1 MASAP
6 GWGSWSFVPLLWVGL
21 VVAAVW
27 YVSMMHRVRR
37 LTGKPVGADHWAFY
51 FAGLAV
57 ILIALGSPLNTIAV
71 HWLLSAHM
79 IQHTL
84 LSDIAPPLVILG
96 LRAPVLPLGV
106 PAPLLKRLAHRGTL
120 GRVWGV
126 VTKPWIALP
135 VWAGTLLFWSF
146 PAVFDYTAQHQLLHN
161 FEHLTLF
168 YTGFALWWLIITPLP
183 TERRDPGFARLAY
196 IGFSRCASA
205 VICVP
210 LAFLGQT
217 LYPLYVGFPR
227 GYGLSAITDQR
238 VAGASVCL
246 IEFLVF
252 GIAMAVVFVDA
263 LNREE
268 RTQALAE
275 MAMSS
280 RSQAPISARPE
291 PAISARSEIA
301 MSPR

>member
-1 MASAP
+1 MSHAP

-21 VVAAVW
+21 LVAAAW
-27 YVSMMHRVRR
+27 YVRMMRRVRR
-37 LTGKPVGADHWAFY
+37 LTGKSVGPGHWGFY
-51 FAGLAV
+51 AAGLLV
-57 ILIALGSPLNTIAV
+57 LLIALGSPLNTMAV

-84 LSDIAPPLVILG
+84 LSDIAPPLIILG

-126 VTKPWIALP
+126 LTKPYVALP
-135 VWAGTLLFWSF
+135 LWAGTLLAWSY
-146 PAVFDYTAQHQLLHN
+146 PPVFDYTAQHQMLHN
-161 FEHLTLF
+161 FEHFTLF
-168 YTGFALWWLIITPLP
+168 YTGFAMWWLIITPLP

-196 IGFSRCASA
+196 IGFSRVASA

-210 LAFLGQT
+210 LAFIGT
-217 LYPLYVGFPR
+217 TEYPLYVSFPR
-227 GYGLSAITDQR
+227 GYGISAINDQHI
-238 VAGASVCL
+238 AGAAVCL
-246 IEFLVF
+246 VEFLVF

-268 RTQALAE
+268 RAQAFAE
-275 MAMSS
+275 MLAAPS
-280 RSQAPISARPE
+280 R
-291 PAISARSEIA
+291 
-301 MSPR
+301 

>member
-1 MASAP
+1 MSSAP

-21 VVAAVW
+21 LVAAVW
-27 YVSMMHRVRR
+27 YVSMLRRVRR
-37 LTGKPVGADHWAFY
+37 VTGKPVGPGHWIFY
-51 FAGLAV
+51 WCGLAV
-57 ILIALGSPLNTIAV
+57 LLIALGSPLNTIAV

-84 LSDIAPPLVILG
+84 LSDIAPPLLILG

-106 PAPLLKRLAHRGTL
+106 PRPLLKRLAHRGVL

-126 VTKPWIALP
+126 VTKPWVALP
-135 VWAGTLLFWSF
+135 LWAATLLFWSF
-146 PAVFDYTAQHQLLHN
+146 PPVFDYTAQHQLLHN

-168 YTGFALWWLIITPLP
+168 YTGFAMWWLIITPLP

-196 IGFSRCASA
+196 IGFSRVASA

-210 LAFLGQT
+210 LAFLGST
-217 LYPLYVGFPR
+217 LYPLYASLPR
-227 GYGLSAITDQR
+227 GYGISAINDQR
-238 VAGASVCL
+238 VAGASMCL
-246 IEFLVF
+246 IEFIVF

-268 RTQALAE
+268 RAQVLTE
-275 MAMSS
+275 MVVASS
-280 RSQAPISARPE
+280 R
-291 PAISARSEIA
+291 
-301 MSPR
+301 